1 MIRRTLRCLLAPL
14 PSQGTTSC
22 GSHAQ
27 RGIAMYSRDLPLRR
41 RILGHR
47 LPTLPLPFAPPSS
60 TIARR
65 RRKKYCHKVRMVST
79 PRYPSHR
86 VMKASFGFKNG
97 PTHVDTLRESWTH
110 QGSAPVHHGRSDGRP
125 EQRKDG
131 PSKEY
136 EGLGNRKQGG
146 QDRVSNTIK

>member
-1 MIRRTLRCLLAPL
+1 
-14 PSQGTTSC
+14 
-22 GSHAQ
+22 
-27 RGIAMYSRDLPLRR
+27 
-41 RILGHR
+41 
-47 LPTLPLPFAPPSS
+47 
-60 TIARR
+60 
-65 RRKKYCHKVRMVST
+65 MVST

-97 PTHVDTLRESWTH
+97 PTHVGTLRESWTH

-131 PSKEY
+131 PSEEY

-146 QDRVSNTIK
+146 QDRVSDAIK